1 MNGNLAACGGELAP
15 YEYYNTY
22 TDPCGFT
29 ASDSFTPYVTS
40 ISPTSGSA
48 GDIISIVGQGFS
60 PVASENF
67 VLLGEIECNVTE
79 STNTS
84 LTCVV
89 GKGQAG
95 SKTLWLHVLTG
106 SVADT
111 NGITF
116 EYLVSV
122 HTMDPIT
129 SGITA
134 GIELSLTGDGFVNM
148 QDAVFPSTSAGY
160 SYSGYTSVL
169 DGNCNSWKNKVIIGD
184 NECEVTSFSQS
195 MLNCVVP
202 AGSAGSVDVTVTV
215 YCDELNSTES
225 YSTVYQEQFTY
236 DSAMDPIITSVSP
249 LSGSGRG
256 GDMVTITGTGFINT
270 ADETTVMVS
279 AILSIDFKVIFY
291 ASLILDR
298 NLTM

>member
-1 MNGNLAACGGELAP
+1 MAACGGELVP

-29 ASDSFTPYVTS
+29 ASDSFTPNVTS

-60 PVASENF
+60 PMASENF
-67 VLLGEIECNVTE
+67 VLLGEIECNVTQ

-89 GKGQAG
+89 GEGQAG
-95 SKTLWLHVLTG
+95 SKPLWLHVLTG
-106 SVADT
+106 SVADSI
-111 NGITF
+111 GITF
-116 EYLVSV
+116 EYLVAI
-122 HTMDPIT
+122 HTIDPIT

-134 GIELSLTGDGFVNM
+134 GIELSLTGDGFVNT
-148 QDAVFPSTSAGY
+148 QDTVFQSASAGY

-169 DGNCNSWKNKVIIGD
+169 DGSCNSWKNKVLIGD
-184 NECEVTSFSQS
+184 SECEITSFSQS
-195 MLNCVVP
+195 MINCVVP
-202 AGSAGSVDVTVTV
+202 AGSAGSVDVAVTV

-225 YSTVYQEQFTY
+225 YSAVYQEQFTY
-236 DSAMDPIITSVSP
+236 DSALDPTILSVSP

-256 GDMVTITGTGFINT
+256 GDTVTITGMGFINT

-279 AILSIDFKVIFY
+279 MIFSIGFKVIFY
-291 ASLILDR
+291 A
-298 NLTM
+298 